1 MSFLVNI
8 GSKLHQQYR
17 KVNLLQS
24 TEDVSWLT
32 IIKELVLTDDIL
44 ADSVLKYFTP
54 EVLRQ
59 YLVLLIFF
67 CYLIYTKI
75 VCLPKRRHQ
84 AIRRKDPGRVLP
96 EEVQFTRSLYSRPSF
111 NFKPR

>member
-17 KVNLLQS
+17 KVNLLQN

-59 YLVLLIFF
+59 YLVF
-67 CYLIYTKI
+67 CTVFQFIINKK

-84 AIRRKDPGRVLP
+84 AIRGKDLGRLLS
-96 EEVQFTRSLYSRPSF
+96 EKMQFTRSLYTRPSF

>member
-54 EVLRQ
+54 EALRQ
-59 YLVLLIFF
+59 YLVFFALFAYLIFTQIS
-67 CYLIYTKI
+67 LSAKTKTSDYSSQRSWPCAARRSAAYAI
-75 VCLPKRRHQ
+75 V
-84 AIRRKDPGRVLP
+84 V
-96 EEVQFTRSLYSRPSF
+96 
-111 NFKPR
+111 FKT